1 MMKKY
6 ISPSY
11 ERLDLETEDIMQ
23 ASSIVKEERDEEN
36 DKIDYIISPDS
47 IFGF

>member
-1 MMKKY
+1 MKKY

-11 ERLDLETEDIMQ
+11 ERLDLETKDIMQ
-23 ASSIVKEERDEEN
+23 ASSIVKEEKDEAN
-36 DKIDYIISPDS
+36 DKIDFIISPDS